1 MSEQLKHF
9 AHAAY
14 KANDAINL
22 VFHEVKAKADAKVRK
37 VAAPINAALDSK
49 LAQMT
54 AWGLTVEGTIASLIS
69 ATPSRQA
76 LPLSIRESIGS
87 FGIPAILILTSG
99 LVGKHIETT
108 GKHYENEKLETTG
121 RRAYHWMWAFIA
133 GLNTGVEMGWFP
145 RNIGLFVNESAPDMA
160 MGFLGIACATV
171 AARSLRQV
179 VKNKS
184 QEIRQWFTDHDPR
197 AIDS

>member
-1 MSEQLKHF
+1 MSEQF
-9 AHAAY
+9 SNFVHAAY
-14 KANDAINL
+14 EANNKINV
-22 VFHEVKAKADAKVRK
+22 VFHEVKAKAATKVRK
-37 VAAPINAALDSK
+37 VTAPINTALDSK

-69 ATPSRQA
+69 ATPARPS

-99 LVGKHIETT
+99 FVGKHIEAT
-108 GKHYENEKLETTG
+108 GQQYENEKLETVG
-121 RRAYHWMWAFIA
+121 RRTYYLMWAFIA

-145 RNIGLFVNESAPDMA
+145 RNTGLFVNESAPDMA

-171 AARSLRQV
+171 AARSLRRV
-179 VKNKS
+179 VENKS
-184 QEIRQWFTDHDPR
+184 WEIRQWFADHDPR